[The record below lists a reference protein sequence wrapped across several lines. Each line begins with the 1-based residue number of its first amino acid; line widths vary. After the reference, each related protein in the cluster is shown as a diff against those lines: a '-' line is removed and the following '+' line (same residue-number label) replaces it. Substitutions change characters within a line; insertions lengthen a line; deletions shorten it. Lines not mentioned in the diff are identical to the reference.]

1 MKRYRINKGAIMGA
15 IVAVAGSAIAI
26 STTYAIYVKTP
37 GDVSFTIGAQVD
49 GDLNYSIST
58 VSDDGNALNP
68 EQDRSIVLDLG
79 ATNSSVSTYTQA
91 NALAKLSVTISSD
104 SEAFINALANNS
116 SVDVGTGDTDY
127 FGNYWQSEADFDFSS
142 AEVVNG
148 ETYYVEASKSFPIP
162 VDDSGELQATLTLSI
177 GDMDIDTFLAVNE
190 ASFSVDVELTAIDED
205 YDIAVIVGDFNEWSP
220 ADSIYEMVPN
230 PKADSYQWMWDNGTG
245 EDIII
250 PDGSYY
256 KTRMRDANTWC
267 ADNEDPLH
275 YGSGNGDWY
284 MSSDYQFI
292 YWDGG
297 DHTSLTLVNNSGEP
311 V

>member
-1 MKRYRINKGAIMGA
+1 MKRYRFNKGAIVGA
-15 IVAVAGSAIAI
+15 IVAIAGSAIAI

-37 GDVSFTIGAQVD
+37 GDISFTIGAQVD
-49 GDLNYSIST
+49 GDLNYSISI
-58 VSDDGNALNP
+58 VSDDENALNP
-68 EQDRSIVLDLG
+68 ELDRSIVLDLG

-91 NALAKLSVTISSD
+91 NALAKLSVTISSE
-104 SEAFINALANNS
+104 SEAFITALADNS
-116 SVDVGTGDTDY
+116 TVDVGTGDTDY
-127 FGNYWQSEADFDFSS
+127 FGSYWQGEADFDFSS
-142 AEVVNG
+142 AEVVSG
-148 ETYYVEASKSFPIP
+148 ATYYVEASKSFPIP
-162 VDDSGELQATLTLSI
+162 VDESGDLQATLTLSI

-230 PKADSYQWMWDNGTG
+230 PKADSYQWMWDNDTG

-256 KTRMRDANTWC
+256 KTCMRDANTWC
-267 ADNEDPLH
+267 ADNNDSDH
-275 YGSGNGDWY
+275 YGSNEGNWY

-297 DHTSLTLVNNSGEP
+297 NQTSLVLVNSSGQAI
-311 V
+311 

>member
-1 MKRYRINKGAIMGA
+1 MKRYRINKGAIVGA

-37 GDVSFTIGAQVD
+37 ADVSLTIGAQVD
-49 GDLNYSIST
+49 GDLNYSISI
-58 VSDDGNALNP
+58 VSDDENALNP

-79 ATNSSVSTYTQA
+79 ASTTSVSTYTQA

-104 SEAFINALANNS
+104 SEAFINALADNS
-116 SVDVGTGDTDY
+116 SVDVGSGDTGY
-127 FGNYWQSEADFDFSS
+127 FGSYWQNEADFDFSS
-142 AEVVNG
+142 AEVVSG
-148 ETYYVEASKSFPIP
+148 YTYYVEASQSFPIP
-162 VDDSGELQATLTLSI
+162 VDDSGDLQATLTLSI

-190 ASFSVDVELTAIDED
+190 ASFSVDVELTAIDDD

-267 ADNEDPLH
+267 DDNKDPSH
-275 YGSGNGDWY
+275 YGSDSGDWY

-297 DHTSLTLVNNSGEP
+297 YQTSLVLVNSSGQAI
-311 V
+311 